1 MLTYITNE
9 CMPLEKML
17 ARVQKQHPGDSY
29 LLVKKAYEFAE
40 KAHAGQVRKSGE
52 PYFIHPAS
60 VASILTDLM
69 IDAPTIAAGF
79 LHDTVEDCQCVSL
92 DTIRQEFGEEVAL
105 LVDGVTKLDKLDFTD
120 REEQK
125 AESLRKMILAM
136 SKDIRVVIIKLADR
150 LHNMRTLRYQPED
163 RQKAIAGETLDIF
176 APLAHRLGMNAVKQE
191 LEDLSFKYINPDAY
205 HDIAQ
210 KVGLRRA
217 EREENIR
224 MVISEL
230 SEKLEAQGIH
240 YEMDG
245 RPKHLYSIYKKMT
258 EQNKTFDQIYDLIAV
273 RVIVDTVQDCY
284 TVLGIVHTLWN
295 QIPGRFKDYISVPK
309 GNMYQSLH
317 TTLIGGRK
325 MPFPFEIQIRTW
337 EMHRIAEFG
346 VAAHWRY
353 KEGGGPEG
361 DLDNKLYWLR
371 QILDW
376 QNETRDSKE
385 FIDSLKT
392 DLFSDEVLLFTP
404 KGDIVS
410 MQRGSTPIDFA
421 YRIHSGVGNHCV
433 GAKINGRIVQLDTQL
448 ETGDRVE
455 IITSTSSKG
464 PSMDWLKVVKTQQAK
479 AKIRQFFKRELHG
492 ENVVK
497 GREILEHEAKR
508 RGVSL
513 PALTKPEYYDPIL
526 KRYAFQ
532 ELDDIYGAVG
542 YGGIASAYVISRLLD
557 EQRKDEAQALPKVVE
572 TTQQE
577 LQKQLGK
584 PTHGVYVKGESGI
597 LVRFAKCCNPV
608 PGDEIV
614 GYITRGRGVTV
625 HKADCPNVSGDGG
638 EQERMVEVNWANTEG
653 GSFNASLNI
662 IAYDH
667 VSLLGEL
674 ALSIGNMGVPIM
686 AVSAKRDEKKKTS
699 VITMVVQVTSR
710 EQLDKVI
717 KNLHNRSD
725 IIEVYRGTT

>member
-17 ARVQKQHPGDSY
+17 ARVQKHHPGDSY

-40 KAHAGQVRKSGE
+40 NAHKDQVRKSGE
-52 PYFIHPAS
+52 PYFIHPVS
-60 VASILTDLM
+60 VASILTELM

-79 LHDTVEDCQCVSL
+79 LHDTVEDCKCITLEQ
-92 DTIRQEFGEEVAL
+92 IQKEFGDEVAL
-105 LVDGVTKLDKLDFTD
+105 LVDGVTKLDKLDFTN

-150 LHNMRTLRYQPED
+150 LHNMRTLRFQPEES
-163 RQKAIAGETLDIF
+163 QKAIAKETIDIF

-191 LEDLSFKYINPDAY
+191 LEDLSFKYMDPEAF

-210 KVGLRRA
+210 RVGLRRT

-224 MVISEL
+224 MVIGEL
-230 SEKLEAQGIH
+230 SEKLDAQKIH
-240 YEMDG
+240 YEIDG
-245 RPKHLYSIYKKMT
+245 RPKHLYSIYQKMK
-258 EQNKTFDQIYDLIAV
+258 QGRTFDQIYDLIAV
-273 RVIVDTVQDCY
+273 RVLVDTVQDCY
-284 TVLGIVHTLWN
+284 AVLGIVHTLWN

-309 GNMYQSLH
+309 SNMYQSLH

-337 EMHRIAEFG
+337 EMHRVAEFG

-353 KEGGGPEG
+353 KEGGAEK

-376 QNETRDSKE
+376 QKETRDSQE

-392 DLFSDEVLLFTP
+392 DLFSEEVLLFTP
-404 KGDIVS
+404 KGDIIS
-410 MQRGSTPIDFA
+410 MPRGATPIDFA
-421 YRIHSGVGNHCV
+421 YRIHSDVGNRCI
-433 GAKINGRIVQLDTQL
+433 GAKVNGRIVQLDTAL
-448 ETGDRVE
+448 ETGDRVD
-455 IITSTSSKG
+455 ILTSPSAKG
-464 PSMDWLKVVKTQQAK
+464 PSMDWLKIVKTQQAK
-479 AKIRQFFKRELHG
+479 AKIRQFFKKELRG

-497 GREILEHEAKR
+497 GRDMLEKEAKR
-508 RGVSL
+508 RGATL
-513 PALTKPEYYDPIL
+513 PSLTKPEFYEPIL
-526 KRYAFQ
+526 KRYAFG

-542 YGGIASAYVISRLLD
+542 YGGIAAAYVIGRLLD
-557 EQRKDEAQALPKVVE
+557 EQRRLEAPAIPKVQEVS
-572 TTQQE
+572 QQE
-577 LQKQLGK
+577 VQKHLGK
-584 PTHGVYVKGESGI
+584 PSHGVYVKGESGM
-597 LVRFAKCCNPV
+597 LVRFARCCNPV

-625 HKADCPNVSGDGG
+625 HKADCLNATNS
-638 EQERMVEVNWANTEG
+638 EQERMVEVSWADTEAG
-653 GSFNASLNI
+653 ASFNASI
-662 IAYDH
+662 HITAYDH

-674 ALSIGNMGVPIM
+674 ALFIGNMDVPIM
-686 AVSAKRDEKKKTS
+686 AVSAKRDDKRKTS
-699 VITMVVQVTSR
+699 VITMVIQVKSR
-710 EQLDKVI
+710 EQLDKVL
-717 KNLHNRSD
+717 KQLQNRSD
-725 IIEVYRGTT
+725 IIEIYRGRT

>member
-9 CMPLEKML
+9 CMGLEKMV
-17 ARVQKQHPGDSY
+17 ARMQKHHPGDSY

-40 KAHAGQVRKSGE
+40 SAHRGQVRKSGE
-52 PYFIHPAS
+52 PYFIHPLS

-79 LHDTVEDCQCVSL
+79 LHDTVEDCPEITLPIIQK
-92 DTIRQEFGEEVAL
+92 EFGDEVTQ
-105 LVDGVTKLDKLDFTD
+105 LVDGVTKLDKLDFTN
-120 REEQK
+120 REDQK

-150 LHNMRTLRYQPED
+150 LHNMRTLRFQPEA
-163 RQKAIAGETLDIF
+163 RQKAIAEETLDIF
-176 APLAHRLGMNAVKQE
+176 APLAHRLGMNSVKQE
-191 LEDLSFKYINPDAY
+191 LEDLSFKYIDPDAF
-205 HDIAQ
+205 HEIAQ
-210 KVGLRRA
+210 KVGLRRT

-230 SEKLEAQGIH
+230 SEKLDAQHIH

-245 RPKHLYSIYKKMT
+245 RPKHLYSIYKKMK
-258 EQNKTFDQIYDLIAV
+258 EQGKTFDQIYDLIAV
-273 RVIVDTVQDCY
+273 RVLVDSVQDCY

-309 GNMYQSLH
+309 SNMYQSLH
-317 TTLIGGRK
+317 TTLNGGRK

-337 EMHRIAEFG
+337 EMHRVAEFG

-353 KEGGGPEG
+353 KEGTAEG
-361 DLDNKLYWLR
+361 DLDNKMYWLR

-376 QNETRDSKE
+376 QNETRDSRE

-392 DLFSDEVLLFTP
+392 DLFSEEVLLFTP

-410 MQRGSTPIDFA
+410 MQRGATPIDFA
-421 YRIHSGVGNHCV
+421 YRIHSGVGNRCV
-433 GAKINGRIVQLDTQL
+433 GAKVNGRITPLETVL

-455 IITSTSSKG
+455 ILTSPNSKG
-464 PSMDWLKVVKTQQAK
+464 PSMDWLKIVKTQQAK
-479 AKIRQFFKRELHG
+479 SKIRQFFKKELRG

-497 GREILEHEAKR
+497 GRDMLEKEAKR
-508 RGVSL
+508 RGVQL
-513 PALTKPEYYDPIL
+513 PSLTKAEYFEPIL

-557 EQRKDEAQALPKVVE
+557 EQRKLEAPAIPKV
-572 TTQQE
+572 QE
-577 LQKQLGK
+577 VAHEEVQKQLGK
-584 PTHGVYVKGESGI
+584 ATHGVYVKGESGM
-597 LVRFAKCCNPV
+597 LVRFARCCSPV
-608 PGDEIV
+608 PGDEII

-625 HKADCPNVSGDGG
+625 HKADCLNATNS
-638 EQERMVEVNWANTEG
+638 EQERMVEVSWADTEAG
-653 GSFNASLNI
+653 AAFNASINI

-674 ALSIGNMGVPIM
+674 ALFIGNLDVPIM
-686 AVSAKRDEKKKTS
+686 AVSAKRDERHKTS
-699 VITMVVQVTSR
+699 VITMAIQVKSR
-710 EQLDKVI
+710 EQLDRVI
-717 KNLHNRSD
+717 KQLHNRSD
-725 IIEVYRGTT
+725 IIEIYRGST